1 MTEAELAQYV
11 EMQAKAAIVGA
22 SVAVW
27 EIIMCFALGKA
38 LNQMWILL
46 GIIQFYVY
54 IGVWRLDLT
63 NIMQIILKEFKRVA
77 LGEFM
82 DDLDISTKAMD
93 LLGIPSAE
101 KDPG

>member
-38 LNQMWILL
+38 LN
-46 GIIQFYVY
+46 
-54 IGVWRLDLT
+54 
-63 NIMQIILKEFKRVA
+63 
-77 LGEFM
+77 
-82 DDLDISTKAMD
+82 
-93 LLGIPSAE
+93 
-101 KDPG
+101 